1 MTKFLTVMFFGFV
14 ALSNAQAQWRT
25 NTVLI
30 MKAQTPKAVNLNTP
44 GLGTFWGGFRRYL
57 PITHNDGGLEVLRSK
72 LFAKGKIDIY
82 VSEKKTKAPLYIFMP
97 GIFGQ
102 PSRGLTPEMIDH
114 LEAIGG
120 HVLVVPNLLSP
131 SYVAAHPQYGEDPI
145 ALEIQVM
152 EEALDFMQQRLG
164 KRLGRVHV
172 IAESLGTAI
181 GSAWAA
187 YDRTHLRRIYDLTLF
202 SPPLELPLAMTNFDK
217 IIDEHRPAAAR
228 CSSAFKLWTML
239 QNFVFQEYPGPVS
252 AKGRECLG
260 AVVLVDGFVN
270 SAKKSWRAHVKV
282 TQAKGVEPTGFES
295 FFRQYRP
302 ELWTLIENKDQRLYL
317 GHWMEIIKADK
328 SFPIRIM
335 TSSDDFLNAGL
346 DWNAFQKTYGLSNE
360 ELIIVPWGGHSGA
373 IAVPEFREILRET
386 FSAEG
391 D

>member
-1 MTKFLTVMFFGFV
+1 MTKFLTVIFLAFGV
-14 ALSNAQAQWRT
+14 LSNAQAQWRP
-25 NTVLI
+25 NIIRI
-30 MKAQTPKAVNLNTP
+30 MQEQTPKAVNLNTP

-57 PITHNDGGLEVLRSK
+57 PITHNDGGLEAMPSK

-82 VSEKKTKAPLYIFMP
+82 VSEKKSKAPLYVFMP

-131 SYVAAHPQYGEDPI
+131 PYIAAHPQYGTDPI

-152 EEALDFMQQRLG
+152 EEALDYMTKRLG
-164 KRLGRVHV
+164 KRLGRIHV

-187 YDRTHLRRIYDLTLF
+187 HDRTHLRRLYDLTLF
-202 SPPLELPLAMTNFDK
+202 SPPLELPVAMVNFDK
-217 IIDEHRPAAAR
+217 IIDEHRPAAAS
-228 CSSAFKLWTML
+228 CSSVFKLWTML
-239 QNFVFQEYPGPVS
+239 QNFVFQDYPGPVS
-252 AKGRECLG
+252 DKGKACLG

-270 SAKKSWRAHVKV
+270 SAQKSWRAHVEA
-282 TQAKGVEPTGFES
+282 TQAKGQDPDGFES

-302 ELWTLIENKDQRLYL
+302 ELWSLIENKDERLML
-317 GHWMEIIKADK
+317 RHWMTTLKADQ

-335 TSSDDFLNAGL
+335 TSRDDFLNEGL
-346 DWNAFQKTYGLSNE
+346 DWKAFQATFGLTDE

-373 IAVPEFREILRET
+373 IGVPQFREILRET
-386 FSAEG
+386 FSEG
-391 D
+391 V

>member
-1 MTKFLTVMFFGFV
+1 MTKFLTVMFLAFTS
-14 ALSNAQAQWRT
+14 LSSAYGQWKPAT
-25 NTVLI
+25 IAT
-30 MKAQTPKAVNLNTP
+30 MKAQTPKAVNLDTP

-57 PITHNDGGLEVLRSK
+57 PITHNDGGLESMRSTN
-72 LFAKGKIDIY
+72 FAKGKIDIY

-131 SYVAAHPQYGEDPI
+131 PYVLAHPQYGEDPI

-152 EEALDFMQQRLG
+152 EEALNYMTKRLG
-164 KRLGRVHV
+164 KRMGRVHV

-187 YDRTHLRRIYDLTLF
+187 YDRTHERRLYDLTLF
-202 SPPLELPLAMTNFDK
+202 SPPLELPLAMVNFDK
-217 IIDEHRPAAAR
+217 IIDEHRPAAKR
-228 CSSAFKLWTML
+228 CSSAFKLWTMV

-252 AKGRECLG
+252 AKGKECLG

-270 SAKKSWRAHVKV
+270 AAQKSWQAHVKA
-282 TQAKGVEPTGFES
+282 TKAKGDDPNGFEA

-302 ELWTLIENKDQRLYL
+302 ELWKLIEGKDERLSL
-317 GHWMEIIKADK
+317 GHWMTTLKADK
-328 SFPIRIM
+328 SFPLRIM
-335 TSSDDFLNAGL
+335 TSSDDFLNGGL
-346 DWNAFQKTYGLSNE
+346 DWAAFQTTYGLKDE
-360 ELIIVPWGGHSGA
+360 EIIIVPWGGHSGA
-373 IAVPEFREILRET
+373 IGVPEFREILRET
-386 FSAEG
+386 FSEEV
-391 D
+391 